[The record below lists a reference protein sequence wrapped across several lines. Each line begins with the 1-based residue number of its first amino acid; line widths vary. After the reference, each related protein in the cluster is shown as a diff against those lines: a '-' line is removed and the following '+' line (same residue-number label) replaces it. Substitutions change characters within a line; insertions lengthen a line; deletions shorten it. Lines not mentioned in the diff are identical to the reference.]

1 MRFQVGCITLARMR
15 ICLSDFLPEGV
26 VVSAE
31 DAALL
36 MQASRALESEVEM
49 YQQDADAVETAQSAT
64 DTQEW

>member
-1 MRFQVGCITLARMR
+1 MR

>member
-1 MRFQVGCITLARMR
+1 MRFEVGCITLTRMR

-36 MQASRALESEVEM
+36 MQASRALEAEDEI
-49 YQQDADAVETAQSAT
+49 YQRDADAAEDGQGCGES
-64 DTQEW
+64 QEW

>member
-1 MRFQVGCITLARMR
+1 MR

-36 MQASRALESEVEM
+36 MEASRVLEAEDEI
-49 YQQDADAVETAQSAT
+49 YQQDANAVGFEQ
-64 DTQEW
+64 DRGDIQEW